1 MKCSF
6 LSSSE
11 QGNYLEIPLKLN
23 FSATGKTKLDTKIN
37 KKFLIKHPRFS
48 GIPKRY
54 FVVTSTT
61 ILYK

>member
-37 KKFLIKHPRFS
+37 KKFLIKHLRFS
-48 GIPKRY
+48 GIPK
-54 FVVTSTT
+54 
-61 ILYK
+61 